1 MLHLLPRLPRLEE
14 RTSPGHHGAA
24 AAPARPPRYG
34 VDPGAQAAPSGDHA
48 PSHHGAAA
56 APARPPPYGVDPGA
70 QAAPSGHHAPSH
82 HGAAAAPACP
92 PRYGVDSGAQAATA
106 GHHAPSHHGAA
117 AAPARPPLDTL
128 MVGEFISVQRCNMLR
143 LLPEAR
149 EKAAWLT
156 DDLIDAGNYCV
167 MVCSF

>member
-1 MLHLLPRLPRLEE
+1 MGTIADFNLNVCADSCLEVPGVECDVPFERCEDVEEEQMAALELAEEPPYDVDELTEDMLHLLPRLPRLEE

-34 VDPGAQAAPSGDHA
+34 VD
-48 PSHHGAAA
+48 
-56 APARPPPYGVDPGA
+56 
-70 QAAPSGHHAPSH
+70 
-82 HGAAAAPACP
+82 
-92 PRYGVDSGAQAATA
+92 SGAQAATS